1 MDSNGHNGIKGLRVL
16 LSGPAADGV
25 ATMLAHQPA
34 ISLVRP
40 TGLAETQASADVA
53 LHVLESSS
61 VHGELPHAR
70 ELRVPLI
77 LAAYGEP
84 NGIVETGLAVGAADV
99 LVLPQPAET
108 LVFALRKAAAAAVSA
123 NGYRGKVVTVFSPKG
138 GSGKTVLATNLAAA
152 TARSGVETLLIDLDL
167 QFGDSAL
174 TLAVS
179 PRATIADLAASAGD
193 IDLEKLKAF
202 VSTDSRTGLSLL
214 PSPKRPEEADLV
226 GAPQLAAMLEAARG
240 GFGAVVIDTGPLFDA
255 PMLAALDH
263 SEQLLLV
270 CNPEVTSLKNVR
282 IGLETIDRLG
292 FPRERVSLVANRIG
306 AAGAVARDDIED
318 ALDTKIAFELPDDPE
333 VPAAINR
340 ALPVVLANE
349 GASFSQAA
357 GRLADTVFAGARA
370 EDDAP
375 AAPLRAEGTSM
386 SASTSTAASPRNDA
400 SVLAERLQV
409 DRAQARAR
417 ARDPHAELKT
427 RIHRAC
433 IAKLGAAF
441 LNLEGADELERRVQE
456 IVSEEL
462 KGEEVPLSP
471 SERALLERQI
481 GDDILG
487 YGPLEPFLR
496 DPSVTEIMVNG
507 YDQLYIER
515 GGVIQET
522 DASFLDDAHVLRII
536 DRIVSQVGR
545 RIDESSPMVDAR
557 LPDGSRVNAI
567 IPPLALRGPSL
578 TIRKFAQDA
587 LTLESLVELGTMT
600 PQTADFLAQCVRGK
614 LNILISGGT
623 GTGKTTLLNAVS
635 QFVPA
640 GERIVTVEDAA
651 ELRLQQRHV
660 VPLESRPPNVE
671 GEGEVRIRDLV
682 RNALRMRPDRII
694 VGEVRGAE
702 ALDMLQAMNTGHDGS
717 LTTIHAN
724 SARDA
729 LHRLEMLVLMAGVE
743 LPVKAIREQIAGGFD
758 LLVHI
763 ARLVDGSRRV
773 TQITEI
779 AGMEGDVVTLQ
790 DLFVARRPAKR
801 GPAANRVCSGRSRP
815 PGCGPEFLAQ
825 VDGERRRAAASI
837 WLGHA

>member
-1 MDSNGHNGIKGLRVL
+1 MDSNGHNGIRGLRVL

-40 TGLAETQASADVA
+40 TVLAETQTSADVA

-123 NGYRGKVVTVFSPKG
+123 NGDRGKVVTVFSPKG

-226 GAPQLAAMLEAARG
+226 GAPQLAAILEAARG
-240 GFGAVVIDTGPLFDA
+240 GFGAVVIDTGPVFDA

-349 GASFSQAA
+349 GTSFSQAA

-370 EDDAP
+370 KDDAP
-375 AAPLRAEGTSM
+375 RRRFGLR
-386 SASTSTAASPRNDA
+386 
-400 SVLAERLQV
+400 
-409 DRAQARAR
+409 
-417 ARDPHAELKT
+417 
-427 RIHRAC
+427 
-433 IAKLGAAF
+433 
-441 LNLEGADELERRVQE
+441 
-456 IVSEEL
+456 
-462 KGEEVPLSP
+462 
-471 SERALLERQI
+471 
-481 GDDILG
+481 
-487 YGPLEPFLR
+487 
-496 DPSVTEIMVNG
+496 
-507 YDQLYIER
+507 
-515 GGVIQET
+515 
-522 DASFLDDAHVLRII
+522 
-536 DRIVSQVGR
+536 GR
-545 RIDESSPMVDAR
+545 R
-557 LPDGSRVNAI
+557 
-567 IPPLALRGPSL
+567 
-578 TIRKFAQDA
+578 
-587 LTLESLVELGTMT
+587 
-600 PQTADFLAQCVRGK
+600 
-614 LNILISGGT
+614 
-623 GTGKTTLLNAVS
+623 
-635 QFVPA
+635 
-640 GERIVTVEDAA
+640 
-651 ELRLQQRHV
+651 
-660 VPLESRPPNVE
+660 
-671 GEGEVRIRDLV
+671 
-682 RNALRMRPDRII
+682 
-694 VGEVRGAE
+694 
-702 ALDMLQAMNTGHDGS
+702 
-717 LTTIHAN
+717 
-724 SARDA
+724 
-729 LHRLEMLVLMAGVE
+729 
-743 LPVKAIREQIAGGFD
+743 
-758 LLVHI
+758 
-763 ARLVDGSRRV
+763 
-773 TQITEI
+773 
-779 AGMEGDVVTLQ
+779 
-790 DLFVARRPAKR
+790 
-801 GPAANRVCSGRSRP
+801 
-815 PGCGPEFLAQ
+815 
-825 VDGERRRAAASI
+825 
-837 WLGHA
+837 

>member
-1 MDSNGHNGIKGLRVL
+1 M
-16 LSGPAADGV
+16 
-25 ATMLAHQPA
+25 
-34 ISLVRP
+34 
-40 TGLAETQASADVA
+40 
-53 LHVLESSS
+53 SS
-61 VHGELPHAR
+61 VDLN
-70 ELRVPLI
+70 
-77 LAAYGEP
+77 
-84 NGIVETGLAVGAADV
+84 NG
-99 LVLPQPAET
+99 
-108 LVFALRKAAAAAVSA
+108 
-123 NGYRGKVVTVFSPKG
+123 FS
-138 GSGKTVLATNLAAA
+138 
-152 TARSGVETLLIDLDL
+152 
-167 QFGDSAL
+167 
-174 TLAVS
+174 
-179 PRATIADLAASAGD
+179 
-193 IDLEKLKAF
+193 
-202 VSTDSRTGLSLL
+202 
-214 PSPKRPEEADLV
+214 
-226 GAPQLAAMLEAARG
+226 
-240 GFGAVVIDTGPLFDA
+240 
-255 PMLAALDH
+255 
-263 SEQLLLV
+263 
-270 CNPEVTSLKNVR
+270 
-282 IGLETIDRLG
+282 
-292 FPRERVSLVANRIG
+292 
-306 AAGAVARDDIED
+306 
-318 ALDTKIAFELPDDPE
+318 
-333 VPAAINR
+333 
-340 ALPVVLANE
+340 
-349 GASFSQAA
+349 
-357 GRLADTVFAGARA
+357 
-370 EDDAP
+370 
-375 AAPLRAEGTSM
+375 
-386 SASTSTAASPRNDA
+386 RNDA

-409 DRAQARAR
+409 DQAQARAR

-441 LNLEGADELERRVQE
+441 LNLEGSDELERRVQE
-456 IVSEEL
+456 VVSEEL

-545 RIDESSPMVDAR
+545 RVDESSPMVDAR

-567 IPPLALRGPSL
+567 ISPLALRGPSL

-600 PQTADFLAQCVRGK
+600 PQTADFLAQCVCGK
-614 LNILISGGT
+614 LNLLISGGT

-702 ALDMLQAMNTGHDGS
+702 TLDMLQAMNTGHDGS
-717 LTTIHAN
+717 LTTVHAN

-763 ARLVDGSRRV
+763 ARLVDGSRKV

-779 AGMEGDVVTLQ
+779 TGMEGDVVTLQ
-790 DLFVARRPAKR
+790 DLF
-801 GPAANRVCSGRSRP
+801 
-815 PGCGPEFLAQ
+815 
-825 VDGERRRAAASI
+825 
-837 WLGHA
+837 